1 MYRYIKF
8 IVGTP
13 YTGTEDTIYEIYS
26 GDTTDSFL
34 NEILEEYISDN
45 AESYEYLATGWCEG
59 FESEEDRDNYYTDC
73 WGKWI
78 EITRQ
83 DFEEGVGIK

>member
-34 NEILEEYISDN
+34 NEILEEYINDN
-45 AESYEYLATGWCEG
+45 AESYEYLATGWD
-59 FESEEDRDNYYTDC
+59 EEFDDEEEKDNYYADC
-73 WGKWI
+73 GGYWE
-78 EITRQ
+78 EITKEKF
-83 DFEEGVGIK
+83 DEEN